1 MAQEILEKLIRSTVE
16 GLGYELWGIDYRP
29 HSDNGML
36 RIYIESE
43 NGITVEDCAV
53 VSQQTSAVFDVE
65 DPIPS
70 AYTLEISS
78 PGVDRMLFYGEQYA
92 AYVGKTV
99 KLKTRIPLDGR
110 RNFKGTVEKV
120 TEQDVTLKIDNE
132 LYEVPFDA
140 IERSRLRNN

>member
-1 MAQEILEKLIRSTVE
+1 MAQKTLEKLIRSTVE

-29 HSDNGML
+29 HSDNGIL

-43 NGITVEDCAV
+43 NGITVEDCAA
-53 VSQQTSAVFDVE
+53 VSLQISAVFDVE

-70 AYTLEISS
+70 AYTLEVSS
-78 PGVDRMLFYGEQYA
+78 PGVDRMLFYAEQYT
-92 AYVGKTV
+92 AYIGKTV

-110 RNFKGTVEKV
+110 RNFKGAVEKV

-132 LYEVPFDA
+132 CYEVPFDA